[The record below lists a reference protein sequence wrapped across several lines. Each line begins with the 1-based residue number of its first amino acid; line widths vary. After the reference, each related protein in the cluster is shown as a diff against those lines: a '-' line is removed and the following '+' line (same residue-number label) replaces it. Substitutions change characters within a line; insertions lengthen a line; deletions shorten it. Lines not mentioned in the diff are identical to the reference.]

1 MSSPDR
7 GDRSRTGDPPP
18 AGRPALPG
26 PGPRACG
33 EGFDL
38 LRLSPIRKLVLG
50 GWFPYAFQA
59 LALAGFVAL
68 VFLSW
73 GDFTPPG
80 VGAKLYAQT
89 HLATLVVWGLWWP
102 AMVWVA
108 VLLERAWCAV
118 CPLELVAN
126 GSERLGRRLARPQR
140 ALPRWVT
147 AGWVILA
154 LYALVQMLVA
164 GAGIHRVPAWTSL
177 FLVALLA
184 LAVATG
190 LLSKD
195 RALCRGFCPVGLLL
209 GTYGRGGMIAVRSGP
224 AETCGACTGKDCLAS
239 GNRARLDGR
248 SCPSLLNPPRLD
260 SNRDC
265 LVCGQCLKACPPG
278 NLRLL
283 LRRPFALSDAR
294 EPLASWPVTLFVML
308 ASGFVA
314 GELFTEWPEA
324 RAIFLTVPGRA
335 AAALGP
341 SSAGWLEGIWALA
354 VVPLVS
360 WTLLALLA
368 RRAGPPRSLTLT
380 WRRTALPLAVVVA
393 AGHASKG
400 LAKLVSW
407 APFLPGAWAEPS
419 GLATAAA
426 IVART
431 RPQPEPVLAP
441 PLVAG
446 TAVLLVAVALRYA
459 VRELCIAHPL
469 DRLRPGDYVPLFGVA
484 AVWAGII
491 AGWTTQ

>member
-1 MSSPDR
+1 
-7 GDRSRTGDPPP
+7 
-18 AGRPALPG
+18 
-26 PGPRACG
+26 
-33 EGFDL
+33 
-38 LRLSPIRKLVLG
+38 
-50 GWFPYAFQA
+50 
-59 LALAGFVAL
+59 
-68 VFLSW
+68 
-73 GDFTPPG
+73 
-80 VGAKLYAQT
+80 
-89 HLATLVVWGLWWP
+89 
-102 AMVWVA
+102 
-108 VLLERAWCAV
+108 
-118 CPLELVAN
+118 
-126 GSERLGRRLARPQR
+126 
-140 ALPRWVT
+140 
-147 AGWVILA
+147 
-154 LYALVQMLVA
+154 
-164 GAGIHRVPAWTSL
+164 
-177 FLVALLA
+177 
-184 LAVATG
+184 
-190 LLSKD
+190 
-195 RALCRGFCPVGLLL
+195 
-209 GTYGRGGMIAVRSGP
+209 MIAVRSGP

-314 GELFTEWPEA
+314 GELLTEWPEA
-324 RAIFLTVPGRA
+324 RAIFLAVPDRA

-368 RRAGPPRSLTLT
+368 RWAGPPRSLTLT
-380 WRRTALPLAVVVA
+380 WRRTALPLTVVVA

-419 GLATAAA
+419 GLASAAA

-431 RPQPEPVLAP
+431 RPQPEPLLAL

-446 TAVLLVAVALRYA
+446 IGVLLVAVALRYA
-459 VRELCIAHPL
+459 VRELCLAHPL
-469 DRLRPGDYVPLFGVA
+469 DRLQLGDYVPLVSVA

-491 AGWTTQ
+491 AVWTAQ